1 MIIGLVSVLT
11 LIMGGGI
18 FSFDH
23 VRDAA
28 NEFIKDKD
36 RAKQVVSITKQA
48 DEEFELFTENLDELS
63 EQLVQMNKD
72 YNLTREEMDSFS
84 IQAKKNLTAFLEK
97 YVELRFQAK
106 NLVTAEE
113 WQAMKVQR
121 E

>member
-1 MIIGLVSVLT
+1 
-11 LIMGGGI
+11 
-18 FSFDH
+18 
-23 VRDAA
+23 
-28 NEFIKDKD
+28 
-36 RAKQVVSITKQA
+36 
-48 DEEFELFTENLDELS
+48 
-63 EQLVQMNKD
+63 MNSN
-72 YNLTREEMDSFS
+72 YNLTRAEIDSLA